1 MISGS
6 VMNRDNPQRNF
17 GILVSEVARLLKRNF
32 NRRVRPLGLT
42 ESQWRALA
50 RLSRSEGINQTT
62 LADLLD
68 IKPITLTQAIDRL
81 EELELVERRPDPT
94 DRRAHRLYLNARAG
108 PVVDELWR
116 VAAETREEAMA
127 GMPSALHAQ
136 LIEGLAMIKSNL
148 LAAESAQAQAA
159 NNDGAIHER
168 RAASR

>member
-1 MISGS
+1 
-6 VMNRDNPQRNF
+6 MNRNDPQHSF
-17 GILVSEVARLLKRNF
+17 GFLLSDVARLLKRNF

-50 RLSRSEGINQTT
+50 RLSRQQGINQAT

-81 EELELVERRPDPT
+81 EELELVERRADPT
-94 DRRAHRLYLNARAG
+94 DRRAYRLFLSARAG

-116 VAAETREEAMA
+116 IAAETREEAMA
-127 GMPSALHAQ
+127 GVPPAVHRQ

-148 LAAESAQAQAA
+148 LAAEGALAQATD
-159 NNDGAIHER
+159 NDGAIDER